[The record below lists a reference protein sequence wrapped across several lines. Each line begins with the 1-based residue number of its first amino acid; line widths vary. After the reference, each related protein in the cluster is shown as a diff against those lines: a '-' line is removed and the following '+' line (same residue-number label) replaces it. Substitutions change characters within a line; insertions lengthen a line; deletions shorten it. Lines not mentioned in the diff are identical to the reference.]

1 MISDKIAKAI
11 QHQLN
16 REIYSGYLYLGMA
29 SYADSMKLPG
39 FAHWFKKQFD
49 EEYEHAMKM
58 YDYLQ
63 SKGYRVMMENIEA
76 PPQDFFS
83 ARELFEK
90 TLAHE
95 KVVTGLIYDLVALAK
110 EENDQDAEDFLQW
123 YVKEQEEE
131 EATPAGILKKID
143 AEGEIEDGLK
153 KVDVLL
159 AGRK

>member
-1 MISDKIAKAI
+1 MISDKMAKAI

-29 SYADSMKLPG
+29 SYADSMEWPG

-63 SKGYRVMMENIEA
+63 SKGYRVMMEDIES

-95 KVVTGLIYDLVALAK
+95 KAVTGLIHDLVALAK
-110 EENDQDAEDFLQW
+110 EESDKDTEDFLQW
-123 YVKEQEEE
+123 YIKEQEEE
-131 EATPAGILKKID
+131 ATAAGILKKID
-143 AEGEIEDGLK
+143 DAGETEAGLK
-153 KVDVLL
+153 KVDALL
-159 AGRK
+159 TGRK